1 MVRVARF
8 RAIRL
13 CFRTLFG
20 PKDQAL
26 PRLYRVCEASLPSCV
41 RETAQ
46 RDPARKA
53 LQMIP
58 GVQVQ
63 AIPGRQALRAS
74 ITKAGPRNS
83 NALGLSETPNLSQ
96 L

>member
-26 PRLYRVCEASLPSCV
+26 PRLYREPSCV
-41 RETAQ
+41 RETVQ